1 MLRSL
6 TVKRGL
12 FVLVVAGV
20 FGLAVGAGLTITG
33 IWMARQNG
41 AAPFSLGEAPAFAQA
56 GSYLMQCS
64 KAGEG
69 GSQGTSYHHC
79 VIVNTY
85 TGHWSLTAFSYDEYG
100 TQRWVGNKLGEGTL
114 PLP

>member
-1 MLRSL
+1 MLHSL
-6 TVKRGL
+6 TIKRVL
-12 FVLVVAGV
+12 FMLVVAGV
-20 FGLAVGAGLTITG
+20 FGLAIGAGITITG
-33 IWMARQNG
+33 TWMVRQNG
-41 AAPFSLGEAPAFAQA
+41 PGVFELGGTPAFAQT

-85 TGHWSLTAFSYDEYG
+85 TGHWSLTAFSFDEYG
-100 TQRWVGNKLGEGTL
+100 TQQWVGNKLGEGFL